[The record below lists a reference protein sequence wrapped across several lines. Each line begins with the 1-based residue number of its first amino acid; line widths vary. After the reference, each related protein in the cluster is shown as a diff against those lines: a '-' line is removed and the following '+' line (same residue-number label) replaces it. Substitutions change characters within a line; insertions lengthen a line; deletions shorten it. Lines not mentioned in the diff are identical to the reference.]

1 MGHSEDEV
9 GAPVASDT
17 SRFVTL
23 ELDVSEDVEARW
35 VYDAER
41 DAIGLLLRRV
51 G

>member
-1 MGHSEDEV
+1 MGHSDDEI
-9 GAPVASDT
+9 GAPVPADA

-35 VYDAER
+35 VYDAEH
-41 DAIGLLLRRV
+41 DSIGLLLRRV